1 MNLYIFNQNRPMMT
15 IKKVSIASFALLLGA
30 CSTKTTMNYN
40 EPYRLQYHFS
50 PPQKWMNDPNGLIYE
65 TEPIIYSISITLKIS
80 FGDLCTGGMR

>member
-50 PPQKWMNDPNGLIYE
+50 PPEMDE
-65 TEPIIYSISITLKIS
+65 
-80 FGDLCTGGMR
+80 